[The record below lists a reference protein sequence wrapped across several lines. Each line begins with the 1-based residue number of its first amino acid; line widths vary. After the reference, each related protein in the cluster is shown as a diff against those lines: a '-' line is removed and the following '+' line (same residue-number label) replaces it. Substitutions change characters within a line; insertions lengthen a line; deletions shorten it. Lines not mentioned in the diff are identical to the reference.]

1 MKYMPDFSLDLFL
14 TADAWIAPSETHRWQ
29 RRGGPWPA
37 RKALALAVL
46 LLIGLLLAGPGRIH
60 AHEGRPVGPTVFVVG
75 FQEEP
80 AVEGVM
86 NGVDLRVELPEGSAA
101 APELVEGL
109 DATLKVEVTHVA
121 SAVSRVM
128 DLRPAFGEPG
138 HYTAD
143 FIPTAPG
150 EYRLRFFGNIDEL
163 AVDETFESGHDTFSD
178 VETAQD
184 MQFPKPVPQAREFES
199 AVRGAQQAAGEA
211 QDSAATATLLAAAAL
226 VLGLIGAVTG
236 LVALVMVRRRA

>member
-1 MKYMPDFSLDLFL
+1 MKHMPDESLDPLL
-14 TADAWIAPSETHRWQ
+14 TSEAWITPSETHRAQQ
-29 RRGGPWPA
+29 RWRWPA
-37 RKALALAVL
+37 RIAPALV
-46 LLIGLLLAGPGRIH
+46 GLLLMGLLLVSPGRVR
-60 AHEGRPVGPTVFVVG
+60 AHEGRPVGPTIFVVG

-80 AVEGVM
+80 AVEGLM
-86 NGVDLRVELPEGSAA
+86 NGVDLRVELPEGSDA

-109 DATLKVEVTHVA
+109 EATLKVEVTHVP

-128 DLRPAFGEPG
+128 DLRPVFGDPG

-150 EYRLRFFGNIDEL
+150 EYQFHFFGTIDEL
-163 AVDETFESGHDTFSD
+163 AVDETFESGHDTFSE

-184 MQFPKPVPQAREFES
+184 MQFPNLVPQAREFES

-211 QDSAATATLLAAAAL
+211 QDSAATATLLAVAAL
-226 VLGLIGAVTG
+226 VLGLTGAVAG
-236 LVALVMVRRRA
+236 LVALVTVRRRA